1 MTDDTRPSP
10 EPPEPNGA
18 TLSDDVPIADSG
30 LATESARLSSAE
42 TVNEDPDDASVAAA
56 DRAAANTPGGRNAD
70 IDRLLG
76 DDSPR

>member
-1 MTDDTRPSP
+1 MTDDTGRLL
-10 EPPEPNGA
+10 EPPKPAEA
-18 TLSDDVPIADSG
+18 TLSDAVPVAESG

-56 DRAAANTPGGRNAD
+56 DRAAAKTPGGRNAD
-70 IDRLLG
+70 IDRLFG